1 MARYIDAD
9 KLLDEV
15 VKMRDIYIER
25 FLSEK
30 DAREKVYESIR
41 LSVAQGFVEMIH
53 DAPHIDFKLLEGQ
66 EWQGTLTQ
74 IN

>member
-15 VKMRDIYIER
+15 VKMKDIYIER
-25 FLSEK
+25 FLNEK
-30 DAREKVYESIR
+30 DERRKVYEAIR
-41 LSVAQGFVEMIH
+41 VSETQGFVEMIQ